1 MDAVRWERVQ
11 ALFHAVADLAP
22 NEQRRVLE
30 LETADDPSLAAEVT
44 ALLREDAGRN
54 TVIDRGL
61 ADAALQLL
69 DRSTASVPSERFGPY
84 RITGLLGEGGMGVVY
99 RGERDDLGSVAA
111 IKVLRDATLSPA
123 RRDRFAQEQ
132 RTLASLNH
140 PAIAQLYDADVLPNG
155 TPWFAMEYVEG
166 VPITDHCTRKRCSL
180 AARLQLFRS
189 VCEAVQHAHRH
200 LIVHRDLKP
209 SNILVREDG
218 SVKLLDFGIAKP
230 LETLDADATRTGL
243 RLMTPAYAAPEQ
255 FRGEQV
261 GIHTDVYAL
270 GVVLYELLAG
280 RVPFDLADRTPAAAE
295 AIVTQEEPA
304 RPSAV
309 GSIAPSLTALAGRA
323 QWADL
328 DVLVLTAMH
337 KDPQRRYATVDAL
350 IRDVDHFLAGEP
362 LEARPDTLTY
372 RLDKFV
378 RRHRRGV
385 ASAAAAAI
393 LIIAL
398 SAFYTVGITRAR
410 DTAVAEA
417 TRTQRIQRFLVSL
430 FQGGDE
436 AAGPAD
442 SLRVVTLIDRGVQE
456 ARNLNAEPG
465 VQAELLETLGN
476 VSTQLGQLE
485 RADTLL
491 RQSLDDRRRL
501 FGADN
506 ANVAH
511 SLLSLGSLRIAQ
523 AQFDSAERVIKDA
536 LDMSRRNLA
545 PDHPQIAEATDAL
558 GSVLENKGSY
568 ADAIKVY
575 EEAVRLR
582 SGKRDTTPELAA
594 SMTGLVNNYF
604 YLGNY
609 AAADSLGKI
618 VLALSRRLYG
628 EHHPHVA
635 EDLINLGAI
644 QYELGKY
651 AEAEKLDREALA
663 IHKAWYGPNH
673 YATAA
678 ALTMVGRAM
687 RPQNKLQE
695 ADSVLRESLA
705 IRERVF
711 GPVHPN
717 VASTLNDIALIALV
731 REHYAEAESSY
742 VRVIDIYRKVYNG
755 KHYYIGIGLANLA
768 SVYMAKGDN
777 VRAER
782 GFREALAMYAQT
794 LPPNHLNV
802 GIATIKLGRS
812 LLRQHRYNESV
823 KASTAGYDIVLKQ
836 TDPSIGWLTNARK
849 DLVAAY
855 DSLGM
860 REKAARYAA
869 ELADTLKAAA
879 ATAKPK

>member
-1 MDAVRWERVQ
+1 MDAVRWERMQ

-30 LETADDPSLAAEVT
+30 QEAGDDPSLIAEVT
-44 ALLREDAGRN
+44 ALLREDAGRS

-69 DRSTASVPSERFGPY
+69 DRSTAPLPSERFGPY
-84 RITGLLGEGGMGVVY
+84 RVTGLLGEGGMGVVY
-99 RGERDDLGSVAA
+99 RAERDDLGSVAA
-111 IKVLRDATLSPA
+111 VKVLRDATLSPA

-140 PAIAQLYDADVLPNG
+140 PAIAQLHDADVLPNG

-166 VPITDHCTRKRCSL
+166 VPITDHCARNRCGL
-180 AARLQLFRS
+180 AERLRLFRS

-200 LIVHRDLKP
+200 LIIHRDLKP

-230 LETLDADATRTGL
+230 LETLDAAATRTGL

-280 RVPFDLADRTPAAAE
+280 RVPFDLAERTPAAAE

-304 RPSAV
+304 KPSAV
-309 GSIAPSLTALAGRA
+309 SATSTPPLAGRA

-328 DVLVLTAMH
+328 DVLALTAMH

-350 IRDVDHFLAGEP
+350 IRDVDHFLSGEP
-362 LEARPDTLTY
+362 LEACPDTFVY

-393 LIIAL
+393 LIIVL
-398 SAFYTVGITRAR
+398 SAFYAVGITRAR

-456 ARNLNAEPG
+456 ARSLTAEPA
-465 VQAELLETLGN
+465 VRAELLETLGG

-491 RQSLDDRRRL
+491 RQALDDRRKL
-501 FGADN
+501 LGPDHAD
-506 ANVAH
+506 VAH
-511 SLLSLGSLRIAQ
+511 SLLALGELRNAQ
-523 AQFDSAERVIKDA
+523 AQFDTAERLIRDA
-536 LDMSRRNLA
+536 MQMSKRHLA
-545 PDHPQIAEATDAL
+545 ADHPQIAEVTDAL
-558 GSVLENKGSY
+558 GAVLENRGSY
-568 ADAIKVY
+568 ADAITVY

-582 SGKRDTTPELAA
+582 SAKRDTTPELAA

-618 VLALSRRLYG
+618 VLGLSRRLYG

-635 EDLINLGAI
+635 DDLINVGAI

-663 IHKAWYGPNH
+663 IKKAWYGPNH
-673 YATAA
+673 WATAA

-687 RPQNKLQE
+687 RPQNKMHE
-695 ADSVLRESLA
+695 ADSVLREALA
-705 IRERVF
+705 IKERTF
-711 GPVHPN
+711 GPVHPS
-717 VASTLNDIALIALV
+717 VASTLNDVALIALV

-742 VRVIDIYRKVYNG
+742 VRVLDIYRKVYNG

-768 SVYMAKGDN
+768 SVHMAKGDN

-782 GFREALAMYAQT
+782 GFRDALAMYAQT
-794 LPPNHLNV
+794 LPATHLNV

-812 LLRQHRYNESV
+812 LLRQHRYAEAVKES
-823 KASTAGYDIVLKQ
+823 AAGYDIVLKQ

-860 REKAARYAA
+860 PHKAARYAA

-879 ATAKPK
+879 AAAKPK